1 MGTGVREIWALRFA
15 LHKEALMGGGWGP
28 EFQWQLETCGE
39 AGTACRAPTTCEDK
53 NRDGNKKRALT
64 DRPSELNHFDDTLA
78 GSEVPAQANHHEEQ
92 RP

>member
-1 MGTGVREIWALRFA
+1 MPCPYDLRRQ
-15 LHKEALMGGGWGP
+15 EQG
-28 EFQWQLETCGE
+28 
-39 AGTACRAPTTCEDK
+39 
-53 NRDGNKKRALT
+53 DGNKKRALT